1 MLRTLRRLVMSGL
14 ARSLIAPITPS
25 GGASPPASASQVRR
39 MRPQLAAVHTGLLA
53 HHDVRRLAGDGTG
66 PLRQGA

>member
-1 MLRTLRRLVMSGL
+1 MFGL
-14 ARSLIAPITPS
+14 ARFTDSATYAVRRRIPPGIGAPL
-25 GGASPPASASQVRR
+25 RR

-66 PLRQGA
+66 PLRRGA